1 MRRTT
6 PMTLS
11 DSPSEALSDASPLHR
26 FRSAAPHYLAG
37 RPAYSPWLIR
47 RVALLC
53 GLSSAHR
60 LLDLGCG
67 PGPLAVAFAP
77 LVAEVIAIDPEPAM
91 LRAGIEH
98 AARAHVAVRFV
109 EGSSEGLG
117 PDLGTFRLVTI
128 GRAFHWMDR
137 GRTLERLEARLEP
150 EGAIALFGDRH
161 INAPQN
167 AWREPYHELLE
178 RYQVDDAG
186 RAERK
191 SPNWLAHEAV
201 LLASPFNRLERIGVI
216 ERHETP
222 LQIFIDRAF
231 SMSSTAPGRLG
242 PKAKEL
248 AQRIREL
255 MAPHAVQG
263 SVPEVVETEALIARR
278 PLRTSSRS

>member
-1 MRRTT
+1 MT
-6 PMTLS
+6 PS
-11 DSPSEALSDASPLHR
+11 DAASEAPRDASPLHR
-26 FRSAAPHYLAG
+26 FASAAPHYLAG
-37 RPAYSPWLIR
+37 RPGYSPRLIR

-60 LLDLGCG
+60 ILDLGCG

-91 LRAGIEH
+91 LRAGMEH
-98 AARAHVAVRFV
+98 AARAGVSVRFV
-109 EGSSEGLG
+109 EGSSQDLG

-137 GRTLERLEARLEP
+137 GRTLERLDARVEP
-150 EGAIALFGDRH
+150 EGAVALFGDRH
-161 INAPQN
+161 INNAPQN

-191 SPNWLAHEAV
+191 SPDWLAHEPV
-201 LLASPFNRLERIGVI
+201 LLASSFNQLERIAVI
-216 ERHETP
+216 EPRRTP
-222 LQIFIDRAF
+222 VEVFVDRAF

-242 PKAKEL
+242 RKAEEL

-255 MAPHAVQG
+255 MTPHAIDG
-263 SVPEVVETEALIARR
+263 SVPEVIETEALIARR
-278 PLRTSSRS
+278 PLKTPS